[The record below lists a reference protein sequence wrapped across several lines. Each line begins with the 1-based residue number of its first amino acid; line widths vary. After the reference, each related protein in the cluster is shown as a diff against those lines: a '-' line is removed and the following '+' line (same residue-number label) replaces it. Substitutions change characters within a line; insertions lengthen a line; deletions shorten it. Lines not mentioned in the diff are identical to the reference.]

1 MKQVELKRKC
11 PPKSAMRVNTL
22 VNKKIV
28 FFKREQEHSFV
39 GNIEALIPN
48 LALVFF

>member
-1 MKQVELKRKC
+1 MTI
-11 PPKSAMRVNTL
+11 TL

-28 FFKREQEHSFV
+28 FFFKREQEHSFL